1 MNKVYIAIDLKSF
14 YASVECRALG
24 YDPLT
29 TNLVVADESRT
40 DKTICL
46 AVSPALKAFGVPG
59 RPRLFQVKEIVRQ
72 FNHQRVQRVLGKRLI
87 YSSIYRPDI
96 LHNPAMGLD
105 FVVAK
110 PRMELYEDVSAQ
122 IFGIYLN
129 YIAPEDIHVY
139 SIDEAFI
146 DATGYLTMYDCT
158 AQELADRMI
167 NDVFNAT
174 GITATVGIGPNLY
187 LAKIAMDIMAKRMT
201 PTQTGYKVAT
211 LSVKEYRQRLWNHQP
226 LTDFWQIGP
235 GYAHRLNQLGLH
247 TMGEIAA
254 CSVGTLD
261 QKYNADLLYRTF
273 GIKAELLIDHA
284 WGMEPLTIQDIK
296 QYRPEHQSLSVG
308 QVLPRPYTFA
318 EGLTIINEMSAELAL
333 RLTKHRQGTKQIILS
348 VRYDKKT
355 PVPLTKH
362 RLHATVNLPQQT
374 NLTSIIQRALRNA
387 FCDQVNSHCLIRK
400 ISLTAIDIH
409 DHFTQE
415 FECLQTNLF
424 EQKAPHNH
432 HKEEQLQQTTLD
444 IHSRFGKNAL
454 LTAEDLAPYART
466 QERNQQIGGHHA

>member
-1 MNKVYIAIDLKSF
+1 MPKVYIAIDLKSF
-14 YASVECRALG
+14 YASVECRTLNC
-24 YDPLT
+24 DPLT

-46 AVSPALKAFGVPG
+46 AVSPALKTFGVPG
-59 RPRLFQVKEIVRQ
+59 RPRLFQVKEIVQRFNRQ
-72 FNHQRVQRVLGKRLI
+72 RAQRVLGKKLV

-129 YIAPEDIHVY
+129 YVAPEDIHVY

-158 AQELADRMI
+158 AQELAARII
-167 NDVFNAT
+167 NDVFNTT

-187 LAKIAMDIMAKRMT
+187 LAKVAMDIMAKHMT

-211 LSVKEYRQRLWNHQP
+211 LSVKEYRQQLWNHQP
-226 LTDFWQIGP
+226 LTDFWQIGR
-235 GYAHRLNQLGLH
+235 GYAHRLNELGLH

-254 CSVGTLD
+254 CSIGALD
-261 QKYNADLLYRTF
+261 QKYNADLLYKTF

-296 QYRPEHQSLSVG
+296 QYHPEHQSLSVG

-333 RLTKHRQGTKQIILS
+333 RLTKHHQGTKQITLS
-348 VRYDKKT
+348 VRYNRKT
-355 PVPLTKH
+355 PEP
-362 RLHATVNLPQQT
+362 RLHTTINLPQRT
-374 NLTSIIQRALRNA
+374 NLTTVIQQALQSA
-387 FCDQVNSHCLIRK
+387 YCDQVNSHCLIRK
-400 ISLTAIDIH
+400 IGLTAIDVH

-415 FECLQTNLF
+415 VEYLQTSLF
-424 EQKAPHNH
+424 ERTTPHRYR
-432 HKEEQLQQTTLD
+432 KEEQLQQTTLD
-444 IHSRFGKNAL
+444 IHNRFGKNAL
-454 LTAEDLAPYART
+454 LTAEDLAPHART
-466 QERNQQIGGHHA
+466 QERNQQIGGHRA